1 MSPVR
6 KSRRDDLDKVHHIAD
21 ISLDED
27 YTGELFIAIKEM
39 WGDGFLVYEIN
50 GRIVGF
56 ICGTILDQKSVRV
69 LMLAVHPL
77 YRNHGIGSELL
88 QRFVEVSSS
97 MGATRVVLE
106 VRVSSSKAI
115 EFYQKRGFQVT
126 DKLEDFYTN
135 GEDGYKM
142 VRYL

>member
-1 MSPVR
+1 MCPVR
-6 KSRRDDLDKVHHIAD
+6 RSRRDDLEKVYHIAD

-39 WGDGFLVYEIN
+39 WGDGFLVYEVN
-50 GRIVGF
+50 GDVVGF
-56 ICGTILDQKSVRV
+56 ICGTILDQESVRI

-77 YRNHGIGSELL
+77 YRNRGIGSELL
-88 QRFVEVSSS
+88 QTFVEVSSS
-97 MGATRVVLE
+97 RGVKRIVLE

-115 EFYQKRGFQVT
+115 KFYQKRGFKVT
-126 DKLEDFYTN
+126 NKLEDFYTN

>member
-77 YRNHGIGSELL
+77 YRNRGIGSELL
-88 QRFVEVSSS
+88 QRFVGVSSS

-106 VRVSSSKAI
+106 VRVSSPKAI